1 MMKTKIGVLQF
12 NAVFPEGDEHSISC
26 GITHE
31 IARRLTTSGTTEGCA
46 ILLGAELGEMGH
58 IAGATPDRGEFSGIV
73 PTLGA
78 RYESDYLLHG
88 RAQIADGILISYR
101 VYEVRSGRLLYSGS
115 TTGLRSSVFQ
125 LLDHVARDARQA
137 IGLLPEEE
145 EDEDYDPVYE
155 RINFEAFVEY
165 CLGRE
170 AERPRE
176 ALDHLE
182 RAMLIEPSFRVALV
196 EYLSCCYQVDG
207 LAHSLRLLNAYLDR
221 HSEDSEMLIAAA
233 NLCLSFNMMEEGLVY
248 ATRCLAERPSDVE
261 PRLLMARFLF
271 AREMAREAQH
281 HLQVALASSD
291 HSPEGRYALGRYY
304 LDLGD
309 VYRARD
315 YFEHCL
321 EVDPT
326 YQVALRDLQ
335 CCYYELGDFQKGIRA
350 CERLLESDPTD
361 AGSQYNLGLIYQRTG
376 RIHLAKKFYE
386 EALRHDPTFY
396 KAIAMIAEYHYAR
409 GEWDRAAVKF
419 EQARKVSPGSAD
431 ALGRLGDCY
440 YQMGRFREAYRYYAW
455 ARREDGLYENAR
467 CHLLEGQSLAEE
479 GRLEDAR
486 KKYLRA
492 TELDESFADA
502 WNELAWTLL
511 VLGRSEESLH
521 VARRAVEVS
530 PRIPA
535 LLHNLLVCH
544 ARLPLGVRLSGWAR
558 RLARETRLQLRQL
571 AAEGVPSPE
580 GARRRIK
587 GWLCTLTWYSL
598 RG

>member
-1 MMKTKIGVLQF
+1 
-12 NAVFPEGDEHSISC
+12 
-26 GITHE
+26 
-31 IARRLTTSGTTEGCA
+31 
-46 ILLGAELGEMGH
+46 
-58 IAGATPDRGEFSGIV
+58 
-73 PTLGA
+73 
-78 RYESDYLLHG
+78 
-88 RAQIADGILISYR
+88 
-101 VYEVRSGRLLYSGS
+101 
-115 TTGLRSSVFQ
+115 
-125 LLDHVARDARQA
+125 
-137 IGLLPEEE
+137 
-145 EDEDYDPVYE
+145 
-155 RINFEAFVEY
+155 
-165 CLGRE
+165 
-170 AERPRE
+170 
-176 ALDHLE
+176 
-182 RAMLIEPSFRVALV
+182 
-196 EYLSCCYQVDG
+196 
-207 LAHSLRLLNAYLDR
+207 
-221 HSEDSEMLIAAA
+221 
-233 NLCLSFNMMEEGLVY
+233 
-248 ATRCLAERPSDVE
+248 
-261 PRLLMARFLF
+261 MARFLF
-271 AREMAREAQH
+271 AREMPREAQH
-281 HLQVALASSD
+281 HLQVALGSSD

-361 AGSQYNLGLIYQRTG
+361 AGSHYNLGLIYQRTG
-376 RIHLAKKFYE
+376 RVHLAKKFYE

-409 GEWDRAAVKF
+409 GEWDRAAMKF
-419 EQARKVSPGSAD
+419 EQARKASPGSAD

-440 YQMGRFREAYRYYAW
+440 YQMARFREAYRYYAW
-455 ARREDGLYENAR
+455 ARREDALYENAR

-511 VLGRSEESLH
+511 ILGRSEESLH

-530 PRIPA
+530 PRTPA

-544 ARLPLGVRLSGWAR
+544 ARLPIGVRLSGWAR
-558 RLARETRLQLRQL
+558 RLARETRSQIRQL
-571 AAEGVPSPE
+571 AAEGVSSPG

-587 GWLCTLTWYSL
+587 GWLRTLTWYSL